1 MTLQCITVQKYLV
14 PVDCTCALA
23 RNDSKLRYELL
34 RMAVPLLVAC
44 LTMRH
49 GLLTLFS
56 VVMSR

>member
-34 RMAVPLLVAC
+34 RMAVPL
-44 LTMRH
+44 H
-49 GLLTLFS
+49 
-56 VVMSR
+56 VVNV